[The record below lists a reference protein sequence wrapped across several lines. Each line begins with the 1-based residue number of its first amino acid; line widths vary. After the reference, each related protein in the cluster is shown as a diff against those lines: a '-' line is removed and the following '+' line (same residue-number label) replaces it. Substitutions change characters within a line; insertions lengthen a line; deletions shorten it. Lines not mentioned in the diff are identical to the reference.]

1 MTTHQARP
9 KPLDG
14 KMVITNEH
22 AFEET
27 TASDLTNT
35 ASKPLE
41 TQEEMSEVPE
51 QVVVHKQ
58 PSPAQTKKS
67 KVDVKVEDKT
77 PLLSE
82 IKDYEDGKSGS
93 ESKSAVE
100 QIFLEKSVFCVCS
113 C

>member
-58 PSPAQTKKS
+58 PSPAPTKKS

-82 IKDYEDGKSGS
+82 IKDYEDGKSGG

-100 QIFLEKSVFCVCS
+100 QIVLEKSVFCVCS